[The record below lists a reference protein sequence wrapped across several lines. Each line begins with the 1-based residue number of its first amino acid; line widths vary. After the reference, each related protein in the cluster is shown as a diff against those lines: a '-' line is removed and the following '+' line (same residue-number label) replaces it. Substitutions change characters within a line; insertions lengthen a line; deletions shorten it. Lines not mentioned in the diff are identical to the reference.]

1 MFGLEVIT
9 IAALSGVALAAP
21 QNIQYHETSDHSW
34 KSRIKNV
41 VVLVEENRSFDTFA
55 GGLSYNSAI
64 DGLLHHNYCN
74 SMNASHPGQKADVC
88 AGPRANDVAA
98 DDPNHS
104 ISVFTTYHPSA
115 SQSESMRG
123 FVTEQSITYSTL
135 NKTRAAEAINYY
147 TPDQVKVFN
156 TMAENFVL
164 FDRWFAAVPGPTNP
178 NRAYITSG
186 TSHGHGKND
195 NAFNVYG
202 IPVKS
207 IFEQLSEND
216 ITWMNYQNST
226 LGPGLGFNPDAAFY
240 NWTLSSGAYK
250 TNIAPLTKFYE
261 DAAAGILPQF
271 SYINPYSGESFI
283 KGIYEAIR
291 SSPQWNE
298 TLFILTFDE
307 HGGFGDHVPPPTN
320 VPAGDDLT
328 YTEKAPDGK
337 NMTFDFKRLGVRVPT
352 LLISPWVGKGVVEKK
367 GRNKG
372 GEYTHTSIIGF
383 LDELWGLDPLTPRVS
398 WSSTF
403 EGLITNKLRTDTPV
417 TLPDPLA

>member
-1 MFGLEVIT
+1 MFGLE
-9 IAALSGVALAAP
+9 
-21 QNIQYHETSDHSW
+21 YHETTDNSW

-55 GGLSYNSAI
+55 GGLSYNPSI

-74 SMNASHPGQKADVC
+74 SMNASNPGQKADVC

-104 ISVFTTYHPSA
+104 ISGVNMQRMVLLCPDYQTTFFTTYHPSGK
-115 SQSESMRG
+115 QSESMRG

-147 TPDQVKVFN
+147 TPEQVKVFN

-164 FDRWFAAVPGPTNP
+164 FDRC
-178 NRAYITSG
+178 G

-202 IPVKS
+202 LPVKS

-226 LGPGLGFNPDAAFY
+226 MGPGLGFNPDAAFY
-240 NWTLSSGAYK
+240 NWTLTSGAYE

-261 DAAAGILPQF
+261 DAAAGTLPQF
-271 SYINPYSGESFI
+271 TYINPECCSYQSFHPPSPITSGESFI

-307 HGGFGDHVPPPTN
+307 HGGFGDHVPPPSN

-328 YTEKAPDGK
+328 YTEKAPDGN

-367 GRNKG
+367 GKNKG

-417 TLPDPLA
+417 TLPDPLAWT